1 MKLTY
6 RRLITILV
14 VASLVTL
21 YFLVKE
27 LTG

>member
-6 RRLITILV
+6 RKLMTILV
-14 VASLVTL
+14 VAALVTL

>member
-6 RRLITILV
+6 RKLMTILL
-14 VASLVTL
+14 VAALVTL

>member
-6 RRLITILV
+6 RRLIIILA